1 MDAPETA
8 LQDSGDPLE
17 ARFEAIAR
25 RDAGAGFFYGVRTT
39 GVYCRP
45 NCAAR
50 PARRENV
57 AFFATGAEA
66 ERAGFRACKRCRPD
80 QPDRAARDADAI
92 RHACGMIDA
101 AETPPGLKALAKAAG
116 LSPSH
121 FHRLFKSATGV
132 TPRAY
137 ASAKRAER
145 LAAGLGAAARITDAI
160 YDAGFNSA
168 SRFYEFSNA
177 RLGMTPGDYRDGGA
191 GADIRFAIGECSL
204 GFVLVAATDK
214 GVCAIL
220 IGDNRDAL
228 TRNLQERFCKARIIG
243 ADVDFGARLAQIIAL
258 VEAPQR
264 RFDLPLDI
272 IGTAFQQQVWQALR
286 AIPPGTTASYADVA
300 KAIGRP
306 QSARAVAGAC
316 AANPIAVAIPCHRV
330 VHSDGSLSGYRWG
343 VDRKRALLDRE
354 KKKP

>member
-1 MDAPETA
+1 MNAPETP
-8 LQDSGDPLE
+8 LQDSGDPIE

-25 RDAGAGFFYGVRTT
+25 RDADAGFVYAVRTT

-45 NCAAR
+45 DCAAR

-57 AFFATGAEA
+57 SFFATGAEA

-80 QPDRAARDADAI
+80 QPGQAERDAILIA
-92 RHACGMIDA
+92 RACRTIDE
-101 AETPPGLKALAKAAG
+101 AETAPALKSLAVAAG
-116 LSPSH
+116 LSPSY
-121 FHRLFKSATGV
+121 FHRLFKAATGV

-145 LAAGLGAAARITDAI
+145 LAAGLGAAVRITDAI

-168 SRFYEFSNA
+168 SRFYESSNA
-177 RLGMTPGDYRDGGA
+177 RLGMTPKDYRDGGA
-191 GADIRFAIGECSL
+191 GVEMRFAIGECSL

-220 IGDNRDAL
+220 IGDDRDAL
-228 TRNLQERFCKARIIG
+228 TLNLHDRFRRARLIG
-243 ADVDFGARLAQIIAL
+243 ADADFGARLAQIIAL
-258 VEAPQR
+258 VETPQR
-264 RFDLPLDI
+264 NFDLPLDI

-286 AIPPGTTASYADVA
+286 AIPLGATASYADVA

-330 VHSDGSLSGYRWG
+330 VHSDGSMSGYRWG